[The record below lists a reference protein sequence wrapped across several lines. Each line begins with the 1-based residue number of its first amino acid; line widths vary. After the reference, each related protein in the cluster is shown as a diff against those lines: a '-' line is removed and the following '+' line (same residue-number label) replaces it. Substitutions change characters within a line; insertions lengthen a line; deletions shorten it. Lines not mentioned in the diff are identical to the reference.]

1 MTDGIYVALSGAIA
15 QTSALDA
22 TASNLANASTDGYQ
36 RMRPIFR
43 EALAQAGGNGTA
55 MPSVTA
61 STTTLDTTRGAVR
74 VTGRSLDVTLP
85 DKSYLAASTTNGE
98 RYTRAGS
105 LTVASD
111 GTLTTSHGTPVL
123 ADDGRLIRTDRTK
136 GEITITPTGEVR
148 QCDTKIARLRVVT
161 FAKPEQMAPEGGS
174 LLATTAGA
182 GAPTAATGELSIGS
196 LEESN
201 TSVVG
206 SMTELVTEGRNFD
219 AFQRAIDAFHDADHM
234 LMTSVP
240 GDQ

>member
-1 MTDGIYVALSGAIA
+1 MSDGIYVALSGAIA

-43 EALAQAGGNGTA
+43 EALAQAGGKGTA

-61 STTTLDTTRGAVR
+61 STTLDTTRGAVR

-105 LTVASD
+105 LAVATD

-123 ADDGRLIRTDRTK
+123 ADDGRLIKTNRTK

-148 QCDTKIARLRVVT
+148 QCDAKIARLRVVT
-161 FAKPEQMAPEGGS
+161 FAKPEQLAPEGGS

-182 GAPTAATGELSIGS
+182 GAPSPSTGELSIGS

-219 AFQRAIDAFHDADHM
+219 AFQRAIDAFHDADHL